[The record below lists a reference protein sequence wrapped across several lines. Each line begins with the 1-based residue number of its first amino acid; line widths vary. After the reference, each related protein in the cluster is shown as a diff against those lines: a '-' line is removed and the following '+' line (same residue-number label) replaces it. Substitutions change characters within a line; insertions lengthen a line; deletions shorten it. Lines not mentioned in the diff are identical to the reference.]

1 MDMTRAVQTL
11 GKYICVTGCSM
22 RLSSVVLLRDDD
34 DDMYTLLV
42 SFIFII
48 LHCKDS
54 LS

>member
-1 MDMTRAVQTL
+1 VRCRPSGNIYVSQGVD
-11 GKYICVTGCSM
+11 M
-22 RLSSVVLLRDDD
+22 RLSSVVLLHDDH